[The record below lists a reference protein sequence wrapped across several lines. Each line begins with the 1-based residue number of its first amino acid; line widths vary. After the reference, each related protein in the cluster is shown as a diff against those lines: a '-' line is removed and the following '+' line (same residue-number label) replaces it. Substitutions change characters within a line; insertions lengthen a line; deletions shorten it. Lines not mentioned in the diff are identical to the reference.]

1 MNRATL
7 VFVIL
12 LSGTFALAQ
21 TEAQKALD
29 LGAALYRE
37 GRFDEAARAFEQAA
51 ELDPGSLEVWESLG
65 WAYRKAG
72 RPEKAKEVWSRI
84 LKVDPERASLWN
96 QVAAI
101 DIEREDWAA
110 AADSLAMS
118 LSLEPGESH
127 VRSRLAMA
135 LESAGR
141 FEEAAQAYE
150 ELVRRDPEN
159 LTAILRLASFYER
172 SGETGR
178 ALEALSAA
186 SRRMPRFAHIF
197 GIHIARL
204 EARRADQAY
213 ARGDFTR
220 AAEGYRDAV
229 ESNPRDLG
237 YLENLGWAHRR
248 AGDLAEAV
256 EVWRVARAR
265 NPRDAMLARHL
276 ADAVHE
282 SGDREEAR
290 RLYLEAWEKA
300 PGTDDAV
307 PYRLAELALEE
318 SRADEAVEWIQTL
331 LSSRRFPRA
340 DELWSQRIAG
350 LFARFE
356 VPGPGIE
363 IFRAR
368 AKVSSAPRETAAAE
382 SRLQALAG
390 RLARENADYERAVD
404 YYREALRLDPK
415 NRVALR
421 DLGWTQWVLADWEG
435 CADSWS
441 RLSVLDANDAYAQNL
456 LTHLH
461 LYRRR
466 YEEAIRTASRSLALN
481 PDQPVQSLKLAR
493 ALHWSERYAEAKA
506 LTETLAASHP
516 GDLDIQRFWAELLMQ
531 YHDFE
536 RGLPTWQR
544 VLALGADDARAQF
557 YYVKSL
563 YELGHYDTA
572 LAEAR
577 RFVATTEP
585 HAGLLRLLAD
595 DALLRG
601 EKAEAGGW
609 LLQLAERPPSKVELW
624 LELAD
629 LQVELG
635 SDAQALATIDQA
647 LQRQPESHESMELEI
662 ARANLLRRE
671 GFSEEAHAV
680 YRDLA
685 GKHPESRE
693 VFWGFLQTA
702 SETERYEE
710 ALAILEANR
719 STFLKPYE
727 VGLERARLLYA
738 LGNGSEAREILDRAA
753 VRAASAPVVP
763 ILLYHGLGDHPRTP
777 AMPLALFDSHMKALS
792 EAGYEAITVSELDR
806 ISRGVSP
813 VPRHPI
819 LITFDDARIDS
830 FELADPILEKY
841 GMKAT
846 MFVPTGLTL
855 EGHPFFADW
864 SRLERFAATGRWDLQ
879 AHGHHAHDLIEISSD
894 GTEGSFLV
902 NRMWLP
908 AEARLETEDEYLAR
922 VEEDYRRVK
931 SEIESRIEGAAV
943 VGYAFPFSEAG
954 QESAG
959 TYPDASRVN
968 ERFLSDSYRFGF
980 IQDANGYNETGS
992 SFSRFLKRY
1001 SVPRDFDGDDLLRR
1015 LAREHPRTR
1024 ALSELARIQMWTGL
1038 YGRSRETWETLLDE
1052 NPSLADEASF
1062 YLASIDYQ
1070 QGGLRGARHHL
1081 EEAKRAEARVRPEEM
1096 ARLER
1101 RIAWEESFRI
1111 EPRFT
1116 LFEDSSKRLNRTQA
1130 LGFTVGSLAPVE
1142 LRASFGTMTF
1152 EEETFAPFEALE
1164 GEVGLALRASSHL
1177 RFDARVRQREA
1188 STFGPDSTNYWAAI
1202 GIEGDRAE
1210 LHLRAGQEDVD
1221 TLQAR
1226 LDGTEVRSYQMQ
1238 NLLRLTPRFWAHL
1251 DARYGEYSDSNRR
1264 EDLIGRLTFRPWSA
1278 PSLRIGAAFGWTDS
1292 LLQSR
1297 AYYTPEELR
1306 FGRGLLSYSK
1316 GFPSGWNVDASVEL
1330 GWARDAL
1337 RGDRFT
1343 AYARGQAVQAWSS
1356 RFRSSLGWS
1365 FGSSPGYQSWSVAL
1379 GLHYGFTAP
1388 VDIGQSS
1395 FTAQ

>member
-7 VFVIL
+7 VLVI
-12 LSGTFALAQ
+12 SFSSAGASAQ
-21 TEAQKALD
+21 TEAQNALD
-29 LGAALYRE
+29 RGAALYRE
-37 GRFDEAARAFEQAA
+37 GRFDEAALAFEEAA

-72 RPEKAKEVWSRI
+72 RPDEAKVVWTRL

-101 DIEREDWAA
+101 EIEREDWAA
-110 AADSLAMS
+110 AAESLTTS

-141 FEEAAQAYE
+141 LEEAAQAYE
-150 ELVRRDPEN
+150 ELVRHDPEN

-172 SGETGR
+172 SGEIGR
-178 ALEALSAA
+178 ALETLSAA
-186 SRRMPRFAHIF
+186 SRQTPRFAHIF
-197 GIHIARL
+197 DIHTARL
-204 EARRADQAY
+204 EARRADQAF

-220 AAEGYRDAV
+220 AVEGYRDAV
-229 ESNPRDLG
+229 ESNPRDPG
-237 YLENLGWAHRR
+237 YLENLGWAHRK

-282 SGDREEAR
+282 SGDREQAR
-290 RLYLEAWEKA
+290 RLYLEAWDRA
-300 PGTDDAV
+300 PRTDDAV

-318 SRADEAVEWIQTL
+318 SRIDEAVEWIEAL
-331 LSSRRFPRA
+331 LRLPRA
-340 DELWSQRIAG
+340 DELWSERVAG

-368 AKVSSAPRETAAAE
+368 GEVSSAPRKTAAAE

-390 RLARENADYERAVD
+390 RLARENADYPLAIDR
-404 YYREALRLDPK
+404 YREALRLDPR

-421 DLGWTQWVLADWEG
+421 DLGWTQWVLADWDG
-435 CADSWS
+435 CAESWS
-441 RLSVLDANDAYAQNL
+441 RLSALDANDAYAQNL

-461 LYRRR
+461 LYRRN
-466 YEEAIRTASRSLALN
+466 YGEAIRTASRSLALI
-481 PDQPVQSLKLAR
+481 PDQPEQSLKLAR

-506 LTETLAASHP
+506 LTETLALSHP

-544 VLALGADDARAQF
+544 VLALGASDPRAQF

-577 RFVATTEP
+577 RFAATTEP
-585 HAGLLRLLAD
+585 HESLLRLLAD

-601 EKAEAGGW
+601 ERAEAGGW
-609 LLQLAERPPSKVELW
+609 LLRLAERSASKVDIW

-635 SDAQALATIDQA
+635 SEAQALATIDQG
-647 LQRQPESHESMELEI
+647 LQRQPGSPERLELAV
-662 ARANLLRRE
+662 ARANLLRRR
-671 GFSEEAHAV
+671 GFTEEAHAV

-685 GKHPESRE
+685 AKYPESRE

-702 SETERYEE
+702 SETERYEG

-727 VGLERARLLYA
+727 VELERARLLYA
-738 LGNGSEAREILDRAA
+738 VGNGSEAREILDRAA
-753 VRAASAPVVP
+753 VRTASAPVVP

-777 AMPLALFDSHMKALS
+777 AMPVALFDSQMRALAG
-792 EAGYEAITVSELDR
+792 AGYEAITVSELDR
-806 ISRGVSP
+806 IAIGDSP
-813 VPRHPI
+813 APKHPI

-864 SRLERFAATGRWDLQ
+864 ARLERFASTGRWDLQ
-879 AHGHHAHDLIEISSD
+879 AHGHRAHDLIAISSD

-908 AEARLETEDEYLAR
+908 AEARLENEEEYLAR

-931 SEIESRIEGAAV
+931 REIESRVAGATVA
-943 VGYAFPFSEAG
+943 GYAFPFSEAG
-954 QESAG
+954 QENSG
-959 TYPDASRVN
+959 NYPDASQVN
-968 ERFLSDSYRFGF
+968 ERFLSASYRFGF
-980 IQDANGYNETGS
+980 IQDANGYNELGP
-992 SFSRFLKRY
+992 SRFLKRY
-1001 SVPRDFDGDDLLRR
+1001 SVPRDFDGKDLLRR

-1024 ALSELARIQMWTGL
+1024 ALSELARIQMWTGD
-1038 YGRSRETWETLLDE
+1038 YGRSRETWQTLLEE

-1070 QGGLRGARHHL
+1070 RGGLRAARQHL
-1081 EEAKRAEARVRPEEM
+1081 EQAKRAERSVRPEEM

-1116 LFEDSSKRLNRTQA
+1116 LFEDSAERLNRAQA

-1142 LRASFGTMTF
+1142 IRASFGTMIF
-1152 EEETFAPFEALE
+1152 EEKTLAPFEALE
-1164 GEVGLALRASSHL
+1164 GEVGVGARASSHL

-1202 GIEGDRAE
+1202 GLEGDRAE

-1226 LDGTEVRSYQMQ
+1226 LEGVELRTYQLQ
-1238 NLLRLTPRFWAHL
+1238 HLLRLTPRFWVHV
-1251 DARYGEYSDSNRR
+1251 DARYGEYSDSNQR
-1264 EDLIGRLTFRPWSA
+1264 EDLIGRISLRPWSA
-1278 PSLRIGAAFGWTDS
+1278 PSFRIGGAFGWTDS
-1292 LLQSR
+1292 RIQSPS
-1297 AYYTPEELR
+1297 YYSPEELR

-1343 AYARGQAVQAWSS
+1343 AFARGQAVQAWSS
-1356 RFRSSLGWS
+1356 RFRSSVGWS
-1365 FGSSPGYQSWSVAL
+1365 FGSSPGYQSWSLSL

-1395 FTAQ
+1395 LTAQ

>member
-1 MNRATL
+1 MKPVTAI
-7 VFVIL
+7 VFVISF
-12 LSGTFALAQ
+12 SGAGASAQ
-21 TEAQKALD
+21 TEAQRALD
-29 LGAALYRE
+29 RGAVLYRE
-37 GRFDEAARAFEQAA
+37 GRFGEAASAFERAA

-65 WAYRKAG
+65 WACRKAG
-72 RPEKAKEVWSRI
+72 RTDEAKEVWTRI

-127 VRSRLAMA
+127 IRARLAMV

-141 FEEAAQAYE
+141 LEQAAQAYE
-150 ELVRRDPEN
+150 ELARRDPEN

-172 SGETGR
+172 SGEIGR

-186 SRRMPRFAHIF
+186 SRRSPRFAHIF
-197 GIHIARL
+197 DIHIARL
-204 EARRADQAY
+204 EARRADQAF
-213 ARGDFTR
+213 AAGDFTR
-220 AAEGYRDAV
+220 AVEGYRDAV
-229 ESNPRDLG
+229 ESNPRDAG
-237 YLENLGWAHRR
+237 YLENLGWAHRK
-248 AGDLAEAV
+248 AGALAEAV
-256 EVWRVARAR
+256 EVWRLARAR
-265 NPRDAMLARHL
+265 NPLDPMLARHL

-282 SGDREEAR
+282 SGDRAEAR
-290 RLYLEAWEKA
+290 RLYLEAWDRA

-307 PYRLAELALEE
+307 PYRLAELGLEE
-318 SRADEAVEWIQTL
+318 SRIDEAVKWIQAL
-331 LSSRRFPRA
+331 LRLPRA
-340 DELWSQRIAG
+340 DELWSERTAG

-356 VPGPGIE
+356 LPGPGIE

-368 AKVSSAPRETAAAE
+368 GEVSSAPRKTAAAE

-390 RLARENADYERAVD
+390 KLARESADYPLAIDR
-404 YYREALRLDPK
+404 YREALRLDPA

-421 DLGWTQWVLADWEG
+421 DLGWTQWVVADWQG
-435 CADSWS
+435 CAESWN
-441 RLSVLDANDAYAQNL
+441 RLSALDAKDAYALNL

-461 LYRRR
+461 LFRRD
-466 YEEAIRTASRSLALN
+466 YAEAIGTASRSLALN
-481 PDQPVQSLKLAR
+481 PDQPEQSLKLAR
-493 ALHWSERYAEAKA
+493 ALHWSERYTEAKSM
-506 LTETLAASHP
+506 TETLAARHP
-516 GDLDIQRFWAELLMQ
+516 GDLDILRFWAELLMQ

-536 RGLPTWQR
+536 RGLPAWQR
-544 VLALGADDARAQF
+544 VLELGAEDARAQF

-563 YELGHYDTA
+563 YELGHYETA

-577 RFVATTEP
+577 QFAATTEP
-585 HAGLLRLLAD
+585 QEALLRLLAD

-609 LLQLAERPPSKVELW
+609 LLRLAERSPSKVDLW

-635 SDAQALATIDQA
+635 SEAEALATVDQA
-647 LQRQPESHESMELEI
+647 LSHQPGAMELAI
-662 ARANLLRRE
+662 ARANLLRRR
-671 GFSEEAHAV
+671 GFSQEAHAV
-680 YRDLA
+680 YRDLSEM
-685 GKHPESRE
+685 HPESRE
-693 VFWGFLQTA
+693 VFSGLLQTA
-702 SETERYEE
+702 SETERYDA
-710 ALAILEANR
+710 ALAILETNR

-727 VGLERARLLYA
+727 AELERARLLYA
-738 LGNGSEAREILDRAA
+738 VGNGGEARDLLDRAA
-753 VRAASAPVVP
+753 VRTESAPVVP

-777 AMPLALFDSHMKALS
+777 AMPLELFDSQMRALS
-792 EAGYEAITVSELDR
+792 EAGYEALTVSELDR
-806 ISRGVSP
+806 IATGASP
-813 VPRHPI
+813 APKRPI

-830 FELADPILEKY
+830 FELADPILERY

-855 EGHPFFADW
+855 DGHPFFADW
-864 SRLERFAATGRWDLQ
+864 QRLERFSATGRWDLQ
-879 AHGHHAHDLIEISSD
+879 AHGHHAHDLIAISPD

-908 AEARLETEDEYLAR
+908 AEARLETDEEYLAR

-931 SEIESRIEGAAV
+931 LEIEARIGEASV
-943 VGYAFPFSEAG
+943 LGYAFPFSEAG
-954 QESAG
+954 QENAG
-959 TYPDASRVN
+959 NYADASRVN
-968 ERFLSDSYRFGF
+968 ERFLGESYRFGF
-980 IQDANGYNETGS
+980 IQDANGYNELGS
-992 SFSRFLKRY
+992 SSSRFLKRY
-1001 SVPRDFDGDDLLRR
+1001 SVLRDFDGDDLLRR

-1024 ALSELARIQMWTGL
+1024 ALTELARIQMWTGL

-1070 QGGLRGARHHL
+1070 RGGLRAARRHL
-1081 EEAKRAEARVRPEEM
+1081 EEAKRAERSAGPEEM

-1116 LFEDSSKRLNRTQA
+1116 LFEDSAERLNRAQA
-1130 LGFTVGSLAPVE
+1130 LGFTVGSLAPLE

-1152 EEETFAPFEALE
+1152 EEEGFAPFEAME
-1164 GEVGLALRASSHL
+1164 GEVGLALRATSHL
-1177 RFDARVRQREA
+1177 RFNARVRQREA
-1188 STFGPDSTNYWAAI
+1188 TTDGPDSTNYWAAI

-1221 TLQAR
+1221 TLTAR
-1226 LDGTEVRSYQMQ
+1226 LEGVELRTYQLQ
-1238 NLLRLTPRFWAHL
+1238 NLLRLTPRFWAQL
-1251 DARYGEYSDSNRR
+1251 DARYGEYSDANRR

-1278 PSLRIGAAFGWTDS
+1278 PEWRIGGAFGWTDS
-1292 LLQSR
+1292 RLQSE
-1297 AYYTPEELR
+1297 AYYSPEELR

-1365 FGSSPGYQSWSVAL
+1365 FGSSPGYQSWSLTL
-1379 GLHYGFTAP
+1379 GLHYGFTAA
-1388 VDIGQSS
+1388 VDTGQSS